1 MINNATPKRAG
12 KKKNSSLTNQ
22 KRAIVILLAVCFLL
36 AAALIVTNMV
46 TAMRRFHVDGED
58 AVYYI
63 IRQKD
68 DEGKTVYVLADKN
81 KTTLKSTEDGYY
93 ITASGALVAIDQTT
107 GLGSIYAR
115 PVTDGNEQVGVN
127 DRIVIF
133 PVTQRADSQSLQVF
147 NSNGEYTFY
156 RRRIFVDTDKTTYT
170 CLFVD
175 GDYRLVYQ
183 KDPTFPDSEYVEA
196 LRGADGIYT
205 LRSGNRITVNKRT
218 GVIRS
223 VSYLDYDGKTYFV
236 ENNDGIYRLVDES
249 GAEVTD
255 RITQKG
261 EKTDKDG
268 NIYVDTLYDYLV
280 TANGT
285 LISLDPATGV
295 IGSWGVKEYDAR
307 DERYFVYHFLRRD
320 GKYVMCDVNGKVITD
335 VSIDDKD
342 FYSTKNNAYIAFN
355 EQNGTYK
362 VRIRKDYYLMSN
374 NDGTYYLY
382 YKGTVVPTDSS
393 GYAPLPDGKSFVYFD
408 AASGSY
414 SIMTHDGKDYVEGET
429 KYLNGIDESDIE
441 GSFVI
446 EGYEDTEYDPSLF
459 AALITNGGYTVTP
472 QGGKLSN
479 PLKKPDGSIDFS
491 AYGLEECDRV
501 DASGQTYHHVP
512 AYYILTDLKGNV
524 HKITFGDKVISGSGY
539 YVKYECINVK
549 DGDEA
554 NLDKGQGSDEFSMT
568 HQAVYILLDNYTA
581 GFTQT
586 YETFYYYSI
595 TDTFLAPIERIIV
608 PKIVPTVSLST
619 YFDVSNFII
628 STLNY
633 DKLHNGILSEDK
645 EDDDDYRDIWV
656 NFSYQ
661 DIEERRN
668 SAYSSMPYVM
678 GECELYGYII
688 SPDSVDLCLKAMM
701 DMKCL
706 GVKKLG
712 ADYSDLIK
720 YGLDEPEY
728 IISYKINSSGTRPML
743 LISKL
748 TPNDT
753 YYVYTQ
759 SYDMVVEVA
768 RSALHF
774 LNWTNDMW
782 ITDEVYNTP
791 VAFCDRIKLE
801 AGNYWVTLDVEMSQV
816 LQTKINTG
824 TDSTFQQ
831 DVYISDKRDGHILM
845 LSASI
850 NANTNT
856 PVGTVDIIRV
866 DFDTL
871 RNYYKY
877 IRNGEKTDGFTS
889 EEKSNLA
896 AFLDTIA
903 DYEYSPIHGTL
914 TTMHNLTV
922 SDSAGRTHLITVMFD
937 YDPSGEIRGYI
948 QVNRESAVLVFSLKA
963 YEAYEKIM
971 FSEDMTAAEKQVAY
985 DFYAAL
991 GISPATK
998 TSFDKIT
1005 ATNSEGVTSVYTSG
1019 MIQKTDKDGKLYV
1032 DYCLGNDYRV
1042 FFNLEGGDII
1052 GAAGSWVRYY
1062 DMSDDATTTEGAFEY
1077 IENLPYKFEATQV
1090 RFVSTATGNT
1100 ENVPGGTL
1108 GDGRFTVEIT
1118 NDKITVTDDKGNV
1131 TRYLRYAGTSVFS
1144 NFYATFLWANYEGVC
1159 EELTEDQMKEL
1170 RENGVSDFTL
1180 TIDTKLGPDK
1190 DGEYS
1195 QFVFKT
1201 YRYSERRS
1209 YITVNGHGEFFIL
1222 RNFVD
1227 KIIKSSKDIFD
1238 NVLIDSS
1245 NRY

>member
-1 MINNATPKRAG
+1 MINNAIPKRAG
-12 KKKNSSLTNQ
+12 KKASSLTNQ

-46 TAMRRFHVDGED
+46 TAMRRFHVEGED

-81 KTTLKSTEDGYY
+81 KNTLKTTDDGHY

-133 PVTQRADSQSLQVF
+133 PVTHRADSQSLQVF
-147 NSNGEYTFY
+147 NSNGEYSFY

-183 KDPTFPDSEYVEA
+183 KDPSFPDSEYVEA
-196 LRGADGIYT
+196 LRGADGTYT

-223 VSYLDYDGKTYFV
+223 VSYVDFDGRIYFI
-236 ENNDGIYRLVDES
+236 EKNDNGTYRLVDEK
-249 GAEVTD
+249 GTELTD
-255 RITQKG
+255 RITKKG
-261 EKTDKDG
+261 EKTDGDG

-280 TANGT
+280 TPNGT
-285 LISLDPATGV
+285 LVSLDTATGV
-295 IGSWGVKEYDAR
+295 VGSFGFKEYDAGT
-307 DERYFVYHFLRRD
+307 EMFTVYHFLRRD
-320 GKYVMCDVNGKVITD
+320 GRYVMCDDKGKLITD

-342 FYSTKNNAYIAFN
+342 FYSTQNNAYVAFN
-355 EQNGTYK
+355 EENGTYK
-362 VRIRKDYYLMSN
+362 VRIQKDYYLTSN

-429 KYLNGIDESDIE
+429 KYLNGTDESDIE

-446 EGYEDTEYDPSLF
+446 EGFEDTEYDPSLF

-479 PLKKPDGSIDFS
+479 PQRKPDGSIDFS
-491 AYGLEECDRV
+491 VYGLEECDRV
-501 DASGQTYHHVP
+501 DATGQTYHHVP

-524 HKITFGDKVISGSGY
+524 HKITFGDKIISGTGY

-549 DGDEA
+549 EGDEA
-554 NLDKGQGSDEFSMT
+554 ELDRGQGSGEFTMT
-568 HQAVYILLDNYTA
+568 HQAVYILLDNYST

-619 YFDVSNFII
+619 YFDVSDFII

-633 DKLHNGILSEDK
+633 DKLHDGIMSSDK
-645 EDDDDYRDIWV
+645 EDDDKYRDIWV

-678 GECELYGYII
+678 GACELFGYII
-688 SPDSVDLCLKAMM
+688 SPDSVDTCLKAMM

-712 ADYSDLIK
+712 ADYSDLFK

-728 IISYKINSSGTRPML
+728 VISYKLNDSGTRTML
-743 LISKL
+743 LVSKL

-753 YYVYTQ
+753 YYVYTET
-759 SYDMVVEVA
+759 YNMVVEVS
-768 RSALHF
+768 RSALSF

-782 ITDEVYNTP
+782 ITDEIYNTP
-791 VAFCDRIKLE
+791 VAFCDKIKLE
-801 AGNYWVTLDVEMSQV
+801 AGNYWVTLDVEMSQI
-816 LQTKINTG
+816 LQTKINPG
-824 TDSTFQQ
+824 TSSTFQQ
-831 DVYISDKRDGHILM
+831 DIYISDNRDGHYLM

-850 NANTNT
+850 NANTSA
-856 PVGTVDIIRV
+856 PVGNLDIIRV
-866 DFDTL
+866 DFNTL

-877 IRNGEKTDGFTS
+877 VRNGEKTEGLTN
-889 EEKSNLA
+889 EEKTDLA
-896 AFLDTIA
+896 EFINTIS
-903 DYEYSPIHGTL
+903 DYEYSPLRGTL
-914 TTMHNLTV
+914 STLHNLTV
-922 SDSAGRTHLITVMFD
+922 SDSGGHTHLITVMFEF
-937 YDPSGEIRGYI
+937 DPSGEIKAYI
-948 QVNRESAVLVFSLKA
+948 QVNRESAALVFSLKA

-971 FSEDMTAAEKQVAY
+971 YSEDIDSAEKQLAY

-991 GISPATK
+991 GMSPSTK

-1042 FFNLEGGDII
+1042 FFNIADNDII
-1052 GAAGSWVRYY
+1052 GVAGSWVRYY
-1062 DMSDDATTTEGAFEY
+1062 DMSDDDTTTNGAFTE
-1077 IENLPYKFEATQV
+1077 IVELPYKFEATQV
-1090 RFVSTATGNT
+1090 RFVNTSTGNT
-1100 ENVPGGTL
+1100 QNVPGGTL
-1108 GDGRFTVEIT
+1108 GDGKFTVEIT
-1118 NDKITVTDDKGNV
+1118 EDRVIVTDDKGTV

-1159 EELTEDQMKEL
+1159 EELTKDQMDALIEG
-1170 RENGVSDFTL
+1170 ESDFTL
-1180 TIDTKLGPDK
+1180 TIETKLGPDK
-1190 DGEYS
+1190 KGEYTKYE
-1195 QFVFKT
+1195 FKT